1 MKMNKEYSFII
12 EHSAIKSLKKLQ
24 PKFIKQI
31 VLKIFTLQNNPFPQD
46 CKKLKGY
53 DKGYRVD
60 QGEYRILYTVE
71 DEKIRIFKIGKRND
85 GEVYRNL

>member
-1 MKMNKEYSFII
+1 MNKEYSFII
-12 EHSAIKSLKKLQ
+12 ESSARKSLKNLQ

-31 VLKIFTLQNNPFPQD
+31 VFKIFTLQDNPFPQD

-53 DKGYRVD
+53 EKGYRVD

-71 DEKIRIFKIGKRND
+71 NDKIRIFKIGKRND
-85 GEVYRNL
+85 DEVYQNL

>member
-1 MKMNKEYSFII
+1 MSKEYSFII
-12 EHSAIKSLKKLQ
+12 EYSARKSLKNLQ

-31 VLKIFTLQNNPFPQD
+31 VFKIFTLQDNPFPQD

-53 DKGYRVD
+53 EKGYRVD

-71 DEKIRIFKIGKRND
+71 DDKIRVFKIGKRND

>member
-1 MKMNKEYSFII
+1 MIKEYSFII
-12 EHSAIKSLKKLQ
+12 EHSARKSLKNLQ

-31 VLKIFTLQNNPFPQD
+31 VFKIFTLLDNPFPQD

-53 DKGYRVD
+53 AQGYRLD

-71 DEKIRIFKIGKRND
+71 NDKIRVFKIGKRND
-85 GEVYRNL
+85 DEVYQNL